1 MEIKIEA
8 DYLPSLNRP
17 RIKSRK
23 QHSQEMSQPATFNTQ
38 NDKVILVL
46 PTVGSPFL
54 WKSKVFNTANKVGKG
69 VLESELRK
77 VVRGGS
83 QKIENATMRIHPMF
97 ENRWKIADALLKE
110 TEVEIY
116 GNENGGNEC
125 SPNMACLRLER
136 VLGGGMIT
144 MEEYKALPLKVAR
157 VPYFGEIGVVMP
169 HKVLRKHIHPDCLT
183 LVRVEDFYEEI
194 GVAKPDTPSTE
205 KDYERELGGHI
216 YEPNDEKETKKF
228 NAFAKEK
235 GWFRHSMGQVFL
247 KPTGRSDEEEEESD
261 EEESDEEEEESDEKE
276 TPEERA
282 SRIFKE
288 DEEIQKKRED
298 EEEEEEETG
307 LLGKQQKRKTAFLKN
322 KTFIEGL
329 VQTKKGIKYR
339 TLLSHELSRLAE
351 FVFPTEE
358 KEYQTIGK
366 FGRGLFDETKMRTAF
381 NKSEMKVI
389 TDLAKEYGAFDY

>member
-1 MEIKIEA
+1 
-8 DYLPSLNRP
+8 
-17 RIKSRK
+17 
-23 QHSQEMSQPATFNTQ
+23 MSQPATFNTQ

-54 WKSKVFNTANKVGKG
+54 WKSKVFNTANKAGKK

-83 QKIENATMRIHPMF
+83 QKIENGTMRIHPMF
-97 ENRWKIADALLKE
+97 ENRWKIAEALLKE
-110 TEVEIY
+110 KDVEIY
-116 GNENGGNEC
+116 GNENGMERC

-136 VLGGGMIT
+136 EIGGGMMT
-144 MEEYKALPLKVAR
+144 MERYLSLPLKVSR
-157 VPYFGEIGVVMP
+157 VPYFGEIGIVMP
-169 HKVLRKHIHPDCLT
+169 HKVLLKQIHPDCLT

-194 GVAKPDTPSTE
+194 GVAKPDEPSTDE
-205 KDYERELGGHI
+205 DYERELGGYI
-216 YEPNDEKETKKF
+216 FEPYDAKEDKKF
-228 NAFAKEK
+228 KAFAKEK
-235 GWFRHSMGQVFL
+235 GWFRQSMGQVFL
-247 KPTGRSDEEEEESD
+247 KPTGRSDEEEEED
-261 EEESDEEEEESDEKE
+261 EDDDESEEEESDEKE

-288 DEEIQKKRED
+288 DEEIQKKRQ
-298 EEEEEEETG
+298 EEEEKTG
-307 LLGKQQKRKTAFLKN
+307 LLERQQKRKTAFLKN

-339 TLLSHELSRLAE
+339 TLLSHELSKLAE

-366 FGRGLFDETKMRTAF
+366 FGRGLFDETKMKTAF

-389 TDLAKEYGAFDY
+389 TDLATEYGAFDY

>member
-1 MEIKIEA
+1 
-8 DYLPSLNRP
+8 
-17 RIKSRK
+17 
-23 QHSQEMSQPATFNTQ
+23 MSQPATFNTQ

-46 PTVGSPFL
+46 PTVGSPYL
-54 WKSKVFNTANKVGKG
+54 WKSKVFDTSNKVGKD
-69 VLESELRK
+69 VLASELRK

-83 QKIENATMRIHPMF
+83 QKIENTTMKIHPMF
-97 ENRWKIADALLKE
+97 ENRWKIADAILKE
-110 TEVEIY
+110 KDVEIY

-136 VLGGGMIT
+136 VLGGGGM
-144 MEEYKALPLKVAR
+144 MSAEQYMALPLKVAR

-194 GVAKPDTPSTE
+194 GVAKPAEPSTE
-205 KDYERELGGHI
+205 KDYEQYLGGYI
-216 YEPNDEKETKKF
+216 YEPNDATDEKKF
-228 NAFAKEK
+228 NVFAKEK
-235 GWFRHSMGQVFL
+235 GWYRQSMGQVFL
-247 KPTGRSDEEEEESD
+247 KPTGRSDEQEEESD
-261 EEESDEEEEESDEKE
+261 EEESDEDESDEDESDEDEKE

-282 SRIFKE
+282 SRISKE
-288 DEEIQKKRED
+288 DEEIQKKRR
-298 EEEEEEETG
+298 EEEEKTG
-307 LLGKQQKRKTAFLKN
+307 LLGRQQKRKTAFLKN

-339 TLLSHELSRLAE
+339 TLLSHKLAELAE

-366 FGRGLFDETKMRTAF
+366 FGRGLFDETKMKTAF
-381 NKSEMKVI
+381 NKSEMKMI
-389 TDLAKEYGAFDY
+389 TDLAREYGAFDY